1 MCAATQQGDRSSFVS
16 GRTGLCANATESTQ
30 PPACPLA
37 GVTRTMGFAGTVGTP
52 PQTVWA
58 DPHPL
63 PAASLSPPRMRGGY
77 KGRVALGLALGAHG
91 LLALCLLGHHMH
103 PAQLAAPGER
113 AVQMVFET
121 RASAPAQPAPQPQPP
136 APPSTPPAKLA
147 DMPPMDM
154 EDAPPPAA
162 PPAVPDVTDR
172 LPDMPVL
179 PLHMSV
185 TAPTGQGRKTA
196 KPVMMHDKTPQRSVA
211 PPAPHAA
218 PAQVAPQPHQQ
229 GTAFPPAQAS
239 TAQAAKGGGVPKLH
253 CTPPQTHY
261 PPMARHL
268 YEEGEAVVE
277 VTLAGTGAVQSVRLT
292 QSTGY
297 DDLDKQ
303 ALLAARTLT
312 CTPPENGALVGRIPV
327 GFHIQ

>member
-16 GRTGLCANATESTQ
+16 GRTGLYASLTESTQ

-37 GVTRTMGFAGTVGTP
+37 GVTRTMGFAGTAGMP
-52 PQTVWA
+52 PQTAWT

-63 PAASLSPPRMRGGY
+63 PAASLSPPRGRGGY
-77 KGRVALGLALGAHG
+77 KGRVALGLALGAHA

-121 RASAPAQPAPQPQPP
+121 RASAPAQPAPQQPP
-136 APPSTPPAKLA
+136 APPLTPPVKLA
-147 DMPPMDM
+147 DMPPMNM
-154 EDAPPPAA
+154 EDTPPPAH
-162 PPAVPDVTDR
+162 PPAVPDATDA
-172 LPDMPVL
+172 LPDMSAF
-179 PLHMSV
+179 PLHV
-185 TAPTGQGRKTA
+185 PVAAPASQSRKTA
-196 KPVMMHDKTPQRSVA
+196 KPAMMHAKAPQTSVA
-211 PPAPHAA
+211 SPAHAA
-218 PAQVAPQPHQQ
+218 APVQSAPLPHQQ
-229 GTAFPPAQAS
+229 APASSPAPAS
-239 TAQAAKGGGVPKLH
+239 VAQAAKGGGVPKLH

-268 YEEGEAVVE
+268 HEEGEAVVE
-277 VTLAGTGAVQSVRLT
+277 VTLAGTGAVQSARLT

-312 CTPPENGALVGRIPV
+312 CAPPENGVLVGRIPV